1 MPEHWERLENLQGFQ
16 KEVLG
21 ACQALGS
28 SSWGKSCSEPSAPAS
43 PGLCPSVLQL
53 PAGQKAKKNKIN
65 KNQGIAF
72 SASFWFLASGSALLL
87 LEDCCTEQK
96 TF

>member
-28 SSWGKSCSEPSAPAS
+28 SSWGKSCSK
-43 PGLCPSVLQL
+43 L
-53 PAGQKAKKNKIN
+53 
-65 KNQGIAF
+65 
-72 SASFWFLASGSALLL
+72 
-87 LEDCCTEQK
+87 
-96 TF
+96 